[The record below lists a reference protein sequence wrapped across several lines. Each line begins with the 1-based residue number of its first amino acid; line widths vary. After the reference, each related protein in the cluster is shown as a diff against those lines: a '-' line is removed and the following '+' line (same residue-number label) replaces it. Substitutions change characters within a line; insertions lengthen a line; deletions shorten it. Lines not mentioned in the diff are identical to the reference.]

1 MKEAQNHKN
10 LTVKILT
17 QDYYQFSL
25 FRSLLFSSGPK
36 SKNKKEPDACLFYGA
51 ACQVMPPPISLPPIH
66 SHLQQTLFWTLEENK
81 YQTLHKKMKF
91 SITDF
96 LFNYDQIR
104 RKLMRALID
113 HLIKVINY

>member
-1 MKEAQNHKN
+1 MF
-10 LTVKILT
+10 ILWS
-17 QDYYQFSL
+17 SL
-25 FRSLLFSSGPK
+25 SGHASPHQ
-36 SKNKKEPDACLFYGA
+36 P
-51 ACQVMPPPISLPPIH
+51 PPIH

-104 RKLMRALID
+104 RKLMRA
-113 HLIKVINY
+113 

>member
-1 MKEAQNHKN
+1 MHVYSMEQ
-10 LTVKILT
+10 LV
-17 QDYYQFSL
+17 
-25 FRSLLFSSGPK
+25 RS
-36 SKNKKEPDACLFYGA
+36 C
-51 ACQVMPPPISLPPIH
+51 LPPIH

-104 RKLMRALID
+104 RKLMRA
-113 HLIKVINY
+113 